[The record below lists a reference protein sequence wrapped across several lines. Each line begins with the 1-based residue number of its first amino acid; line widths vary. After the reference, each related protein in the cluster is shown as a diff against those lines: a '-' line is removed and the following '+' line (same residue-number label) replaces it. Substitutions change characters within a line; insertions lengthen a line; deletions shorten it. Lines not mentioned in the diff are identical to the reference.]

1 MIVVTGS
8 NGFIGSNLIFQLNQR
23 GVKDILAVDDLSKK
37 DQIANLTHC
46 EIEDLV
52 DINDFYP
59 NLDNNLLKEKKV
71 KTIFHQ
77 GACSDTMEWDAL
89 FILKNNYLLAKKL
102 LICAEKAKIPFI
114 YASSASVYGDGK
126 IFIEEKENEK
136 PINLYA
142 YSKYLFDQYV
152 RSRIEK
158 SSSQIVGLRYFNV
171 YGPNEFHKSK
181 MASVVHHLHQQL
193 KKDQSVKL
201 FEASGGYAAGEQRR
215 DFVHVDDV
223 VKVNLWFRENNNIS
237 GIFNV
242 GTGESQTFKEVAEA
256 VIEWNKKGSIQFIPF
271 PKELIGSY
279 QSFTEA
285 NLDKLRKAGYKDKFL
300 NVQEGIKLYLDTLEN
315 WPSNEYKT

>member
-1 MIVVTGS
+1 
-8 NGFIGSNLIFQLNQR
+8 LN
-23 GVKDILAVDDLSKK
+23 
-37 DQIANLTHC
+37 
-46 EIEDLV
+46 
-52 DINDFYP
+52 
-59 NLDNNLLKEKKV
+59 NNLLKEKKI

-89 FILKNNYLLAKKL
+89 FMLKSNYLLAKKL
-102 LICAEKAKIPFI
+102 LICAENAKIPFI

-171 YGPNEFHKSK
+171 YGPNEFHKTK

-201 FEASGGYAAGEQRR
+201 FEESGGYAAGEQRR
-215 DFVHVDDV
+215 DFIHVDDV
-223 VKVNLWFRENNNIS
+223 VKVNLWFKENTNIS

-242 GTGESQTFKEVAEA
+242 GTGESQTFREVAEA

-285 NLDKLRKAGYKDKFL
+285 NLDKLRKAGYKDEFL

-315 WPSNEYKT
+315 WPSNEY